1 MRHDDHVFV
10 AHMVEFARKAH
21 GRVAAR
27 ERAALDG
34 DEDLQLQLYAL
45 IERIGEAAAHVSVA
59 FREQHPEVPWQ
70 NIIGMRH
77 KLIHDYFEIDLDVV
91 WRAAKDDAPEL
102 VRLLEPLVPPEWR
115 ESGGG

>member
-21 GRVAAR
+21 ERVASR
-27 ERAALDG
+27 ERAELDG

-45 IERIGEAAAHVSVA
+45 IERIGEAAAHVSAA

-70 NIIGMRH
+70 NIVGC
-77 KLIHDYFEIDLDVV
+77 
-91 WRAAKDDAPEL
+91 AT
-102 VRLLEPLVPPEWR
+102 
-115 ESGGG
+115 S

>member
-1 MRHDDHVFV
+1 MRHDDRVFV

-21 GRVAAR
+21 ERVASR
-27 ERAALDG
+27 ERAELDG

-45 IERIGEAAAHVSVA
+45 IERIGEAGAHVSAA

-77 KLIHDYFEIDLDVV
+77 KLIHDYFEIDLDMV
-91 WRAAKDDAPEL
+91 WRAAKDDAPALISSLQL
-102 VRLLEPLVPPEWR
+102 VVPAEWR
-115 ESGGG
+115 ESGGR